1 MCLSVCCVAVC
12 LCVYISDDQRLVL
25 AMFVYVRI
33 DAFLF
38 VRMNARLC
46 DAHTHVCTSHV
57 HVQVMCTQH
66 THKTQKICREI
77 CVGEPKGGT
86 QVHVVVARGSSLRRF
101 VDFFFYVA
109 RG

>member
-25 AMFVYVRI
+25 AMFVYVRM

-46 DAHTHVCTSHV
+46 DAHTHVCSS
-57 HVQVMCTQH
+57 H
-66 THKTQKICREI
+66 THARIHTHTNTYTCRSCAHSTHTRHKKYAE
-77 CVGEPKGGT
+77 
-86 QVHVVVARGSSLRRF
+86 RF
-101 VDFFFYVA
+101 V
-109 RG
+109 